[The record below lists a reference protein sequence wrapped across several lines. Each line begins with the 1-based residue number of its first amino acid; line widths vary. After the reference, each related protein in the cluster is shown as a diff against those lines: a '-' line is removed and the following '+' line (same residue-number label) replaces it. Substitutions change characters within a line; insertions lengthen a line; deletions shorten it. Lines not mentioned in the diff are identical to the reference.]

1 MDGYA
6 VVAGSAGR
14 NARLKIVG
22 EQPAGPSK
30 NLSLSA
36 SEAVRIFTGAPI
48 PTGADAVVMQEET
61 EREGDFVLIRAEQI
75 SAGDFV
81 RKAGADL
88 AIGQQILKRG
98 DRLLPARLGLLASQG
113 IESVSVG
120 TRARVAIVTT
130 GDELAGPRKQP
141 RVGEIFDSNGV
152 MLDALAARIRR
163 AGDDAKALSRQLRYS
178 LHDIARCCAT

>member
-1 MDGYA
+1 
-6 VVAGSAGR
+6 
-14 NARLKIVG
+14 
-22 EQPAGPSK
+22 
-30 NLSLSA
+30 
-36 SEAVRIFTGAPI
+36 
-48 PTGADAVVMQEET
+48 
-61 EREGDFVLIRAEQI
+61 EREGDFVLIRAEQV

-120 TRARVAIVTT
+120 RRVRVAIVTT

-141 RVGEIFDSNGV
+141 RVGEVFDSNGG
-152 MLDALAARIRR
+152 MRDALASRIVPHVTMR
-163 AGDDAKALSRQLRYS
+163 SRSPDNFDTLCTTLR
-178 LHDIARCCAT
+178 D